1 MSWGGSERG
10 NRELR
15 GPKGGLGAVR
25 GAEAMAGGG
34 SYSGLG
40 DSEWGLRG
48 EGGLRGSRGAFGGLG
63 ALRGSWGGGP
73 RSVRRWEPGGGAS
86 AARVLIG

>member
-34 SYSGLG
+34 VLQ
-40 DSEWGLRG
+40 WV
-48 EGGLRGSRGAFGGLG
+48 GGL
-63 ALRGSWGGGP
+63 
-73 RSVRRWEPGGGAS
+73 
-86 AARVLIG
+86 